1 MHAGLAFTDAVD
13 AETSL
18 VICNEPNPEQ
28 GKGYQA
34 HELGV
39 PLVSDA
45 EFMHQLDSVVGGTG
59 IEDFTDTTL
68 AGEQFA
74 LF

>member
-1 MHAGLAFTDAVD
+1 M
-13 AETSL
+13 
-18 VICNEPNPEQ
+18 ICNDPNPEQ
-28 GKGYQA
+28 GKGIQA

-39 PLVSDA
+39 PLVCDA
-45 EFMHQLDSVVGGTG
+45 DFMRHLDYVVGGTG